1 MSPDRID
8 RGAASLQRPFCL
20 SFRQR
25 QVLCFAA
32 RGLTVSEIGR
42 RLGLARQTVSKHLR
56 LARWSLGALNTT
68 HAVALALH
76 HNLIEMTFER
86 PGGVEDAPAG
96 P

>member
-8 RGAASLQRPFCL
+8 RGAVSLSSQRPFCL

-32 RGLTVSEIGR
+32 QGLTVGEIGR
-42 RLGLARQTVSKHLR
+42 KLGVARQTVAKHLR
-56 LARWSLGALNTT
+56 LARRSLEALNTT

-76 HNLIEMTFER
+76 HNLIEIYIER
-86 PGGVEDAPAG
+86 PGGVED
-96 P
+96 